1 MIPRPPRSTRTDTLF
16 PYTTLFRSIILED
29 YFRRRSSQIHNYPI
43 TDIVMGNGVNHI
55 AASDRRIERERIST
69 AILVLVILRQNSPRA
84 MSTYELG
91 LWISDNQNPPRPLS
105 VIIKTLAS
113 DGYILRSASARS
125 EEH

>member
-1 MIPRPPRSTRTDTLF
+1 MDRRPPRSTQTDPFF
-16 PYTTLFRSIILED
+16 PYTTLFRS
-29 YFRRRSSQIHNYPI
+29 FRRRSSQIHNYPI

-113 DGYILRSASARS
+113 DGYIQIGRAYV
-125 EEH
+125 

>member
-1 MIPRPPRSTRTDTLF
+1 
-16 PYTTLFRSIILED
+16 
-29 YFRRRSSQIHNYPI
+29 
-43 TDIVMGNGVNHI
+43 MGNGVNHI

-113 DGYILRSASARS
+113 DGYILRSASAGKRAGLWTITPRGS
-125 EEH
+125 SSDRKSTRLNSSH

>member
-1 MIPRPPRSTRTDTLF
+1 
-16 PYTTLFRSIILED
+16 
-29 YFRRRSSQIHNYPI
+29 
-43 TDIVMGNGVNHI
+43 MGNGVNHI

-105 VIIKTLAS
+105 GIIKTLPSA
-113 DGYILRSASARS
+113 GYILRSASAGKRAGYWTLPHPGPPS
-125 EEH
+125 FCSPPPKIAN